1 MRIGK
6 RKPISEAEATKP
18 YITITEYEEL
28 AGKYKKAQQ
37 DISDLTAALEA
48 IQKKNE
54 EIRQENK
61 ELRGAN
67 RKISDKHMAATQT
80 IHRTQGW

>member
-6 RKPISEAEATKP
+6 RKQISEAEAANR
-18 YITITEYEEL
+18 YITKYEEL
-28 AGKYKKAQQ
+28 ADKYKKAQQ

-67 RKISDKHMAATQT
+67 QEISEKYMAAMQT

>member
-6 RKPISEAEATKP
+6 RKPISEAEAAKP
-18 YITITEYEEL
+18 IITITEYEEL
-28 AGKYKKAQQ
+28 ADKYEKAQQ

-61 ELRGAN
+61 ELRGTN
-67 RKISDKHMAATQT
+67 EEIMEKYRVLKESYHQIK
-80 IHRTQGW
+80 GW

>member
-6 RKPISEAEATKP
+6 RKPISEAEAANR
-18 YITITEYEEL
+18 YITKYEEL
-28 AGKYKKAQQ
+28 ADKYEKAQQ

-67 RKISDKHMAATQT
+67 REISEKFMAAMQT

>member
-6 RKPISEAEATKP
+6 RKPISEAEAANR
-18 YITITEYEEL
+18 YITKYEEL
-28 AGKYKKAQQ
+28 ADKYEKAQQ

-54 EIRQENK
+54 GDPPGEQRIAR
-61 ELRGAN
+61 
-67 RKISDKHMAATQT
+67 RKSRDQ
-80 IHRTQGW
+80 